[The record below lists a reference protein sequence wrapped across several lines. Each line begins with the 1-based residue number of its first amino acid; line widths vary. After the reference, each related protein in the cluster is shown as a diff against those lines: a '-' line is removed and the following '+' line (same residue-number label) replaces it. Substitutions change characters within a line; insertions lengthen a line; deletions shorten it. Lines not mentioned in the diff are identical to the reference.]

1 VPVCVPDS
9 DQFSVPGAVWY
20 ARVASCRPLWTLPVP
35 GFAMRVNRTTA
46 VNTCVPPG
54 SRRLWS
60 RSLGKPRPLRQRVAV
75 GRRPAY
81 HVESEG
87 YHYGDITWTCSG
99 TPRPTVDGLYAGWFD
114 FAGSLYTS
122 GSEFGPDVHTETV
135 RDDGTLAGLH
145 SPGDGGNGA
154 DSGSTARV
162 EWSLHAA
169 E

>member
-1 VPVCVPDS
+1 VQAALDVAGARLRDARQPHDRREYLRDPLALVGCGHVP
-9 DQFSVPGAVWY
+9 
-20 ARVASCRPLWTLPVP
+20 LE
-35 GFAMRVNRTTA
+35 
-46 VNTCVPPG
+46 
-54 SRRLWS
+54 SR
-60 RSLGKPRPLRQRVAV
+60 RPLRQRVAV

-99 TPRPTVDGLYAGWFD
+99 TPRPSVDGLYAGWFD